1 MPPPGTDPKRLGM
14 TKVSTGAE
22 AHAETQEHVIRSMTG
37 FAAANGAL
45 EPFRWSWDVRSVNG
59 KGLDVRLRVPEWID
73 GLEAALRPMV
83 LARAARGNVTLSL
96 RVSRDDAVASVTLN
110 TTQMKATVQS
120 LLEIEAEAMEQGL
133 SLAPS
138 RASDIAMMRGVLEQ
152 GVTQDDPAPL
162 RAALVAEL
170 PAVLEAFDTMRQ
182 SEGTALRAVLTA
194 QLDEVTALTQEAAT
208 LAEAR
213 KEDVAA
219 TLKENLA
226 RVLDNTDG
234 ADPDRV
240 AQELALLAVKADVTE
255 EIDRL
260 HTHVGAARALLDE
273 GGSVGRKLDFLMQE
287 FNREANTLCSKAQ
300 NADLTRVG
308 LALKA
313 LIDQMREQVQ
323 NVE

>member
-1 MPPPGTDPKRLGM
+1 
-14 TKVSTGAE
+14 
-22 AHAETQEHVIRSMTG
+22 MTG
-37 FAAANGAL
+37 FAAGTGGMD
-45 EPFRWSWDVRSVNG
+45 PFRWSWDIRCVNG
-59 KGLDVRLRVPEWID
+59 KGLDLRLRVPDWID
-73 GLEAALRPMV
+73 GLEAAIRPLV
-83 LARAARGNVTLSL
+83 TAHAHRGNLTLSL
-96 RVSRDDAVASVTLN
+96 RVSRDAAVAAVTLN
-110 TTQMKATVQS
+110 TAQMKAMIAS

-138 RASDIAMMRGVLEQ
+138 RASDIANMRGVLEQ
-152 GVTQDDPAPL
+152 GVAQEDPVPL
-162 RAALVAEL
+162 RTALLGALPGLLQAFDAMRRSEGAALGD
-170 PAVLEAFDTMRQ
+170 VLV
-182 SEGTALRAVLTA
+182 G
-194 QLDEVTALTQEAAT
+194 QLDDVADLTQEAAA

-213 KEDVAA
+213 KPEVAE
-219 TLKENLA
+219 TLKRNLA

-260 HTHVGAARALLDE
+260 HAHVAAARTLLAE
-273 GGSVGRKLDFLMQE
+273 GGPVGRKLDFLMQE

-313 LIDQMREQVQ
+313 VIDQMREQVQ